1 MTPSLLTYQHV
12 WTYKNSD
19 GWQYEYH
26 CTWSDGDSTVE
37 HTLPWGRMDG
47 AKELPST
54 SWREIRAKEAARVKF
69 QMEAGADVLCAAIEK
84 TTEKR

>member
-26 CTWSDGDSTVE
+26 CTWSDGDRTVE

-47 AKELPST
+47 AKEFPST

-84 TTEKR
+84 TTENR